1 MHEQVRST
9 ARIERPIH
17 ARTHSM
23 RKPTE
28 QPDEGP
34 LSEAVNLHSGEGE
47 NPPETSRKAED
58 YVSSSHS
65 RLIDEL
71 RRPVESDDRQKAEAV
86 CAEVTRRALLDL
98 APALTLLPQ
107 IERRRAQ
114 ALTAFA
120 FTLFDF
126 ARQGG
131 LEGERLSQINRW
143 EFSLEAALTGDPP
156 GQPVFV
162 QIADLEQWAPWSRD
176 GFDRLMSAARRR
188 ATVRRPASAEEADR
202 DSHELGGALV
212 ELLVGEPPTAALETM
227 AAALARI
234 LSLRMLGEDLR
245 RHQSRLPLT
254 DLPEAWES
262 TIQDDADLMTR
273 AVHSECT
280 RIRPLLLRSARAVP
294 DLPPEYR
301 RCGKYLLLAGVRL
314 LNLLEETGDGLQ
326 LVSPQLGAASRLS
339 LLLRARWLAFDR
351 L

>member
-1 MHEQVRST
+1 
-9 ARIERPIH
+9 
-17 ARTHSM
+17 M
-23 RKPTE
+23 RRPTE
-28 QPDEGP
+28 QPALSP
-34 LSEAVNLHSGEGE
+34 LSEAANVPSDQSGTA
-47 NPPETSRKAED
+47 PETSRRAED

-71 RRPVESDDRQKAEAV
+71 RRPEESDDRQKAAAV

-107 IERRRAQ
+107 TERRRAQ
-114 ALTAFA
+114 ALATFA

-162 QIADLEQWAPWSRD
+162 QIADLEQQIPWSRD

-188 ATVRRPASAEEADR
+188 ATVRRPASVGEAER
-202 DSHELGGALV
+202 DSHELGGALA

-254 DLPEAWES
+254 DLPEGWEAS
-262 TIQDDADLMTR
+262 LEDEQDLLAN
-273 AVHSECT
+273 AVHAECT
-280 RIRPLLLRSARAVP
+280 RIRPLLLRSARAIP
-294 DLPPEYR
+294 DLPSEYR

-314 LNLLEETGDGLQ
+314 LNQLEDTGGGLQ
-326 LVSPQLGAASRLS
+326 HATPQLGAASRLS
-339 LLLRARWLAFDR
+339 LLMRARWLALDR

>member
-1 MHEQVRST
+1 MSRDAEPP
-9 ARIERPIH
+9 AR
-17 ARTHSM
+17 
-23 RKPTE
+23 
-28 QPDEGP
+28 GP
-34 LSEAVNLHSGEGE
+34 LSETVELPTGDGET
-47 NPPETSRKAED
+47 PPEISRQAAD

-71 RRPVESDDRQKAEAV
+71 RRPVESEDRQKATAV

-98 APALTLLPQ
+98 APALTLLPE

-114 ALTAFA
+114 ALTTFA
-120 FTLFDF
+120 YTLFDF

-162 QIADLEQWAPWSRD
+162 QIADLEQQVPWSRN

-188 ATVRRPASAEEADR
+188 ATVRRPASVEAAER
-202 DSHELGGALV
+202 DSHELGGALA
-212 ELLVGEPPTAALETM
+212 ELLVGEPPTTALETM

-245 RHQSRLPLT
+245 RHQSSLPLT
-254 DLPEAWES
+254 DLPEAWQT
-262 TIQDDADLMTR
+262 TIEDDADLMSR
-273 AVHSECT
+273 AVRAECT
-280 RIRPLLLRSARAVP
+280 RIRPLLLSSARAVP

-301 RCGKYLLLAGVRL
+301 RSGKYLLLAGIRL
-314 LNLLEETGDGLQ
+314 LNLLEETGGDLQ
-326 LVSPQLGAASRLS
+326 RLSPQLGAASRLS
-339 LLLRARWLAFDR
+339 LLLRARWLALDR